1 MHIYHQGGP
10 HTSFPHGVDNL
21 PDGLIAELNK
31 TSLASIRTGESLISF
46 LTTNLKFKKTSI
58 HLVHSEDRPNPLTK
72 GLAKHSFS
80 SNADTLNTVNHNQ
93 NAISYTKCGCDFR
106 RKIDVSR

>member
-1 MHIYHQGGP
+1 MQASRESNSPFFWI
-10 HTSFPHGVDNL
+10 D
-21 PDGLIAELNK
+21 LNITK
-31 TSLASIRTGESLISF
+31 ECIFVCCHNNICILYDTGESLISF

-80 SNADTLNTVNHNQ
+80 LNADTLNTVNHNQ
-93 NAISYTKCGCDFR
+93 SAISYTKCGCDFR
-106 RKIDVSR
+106 RKIDMSR